1 MPKEQKDTEGRG
13 LTGCLQYKLAGTLTK
28 PASNPTYYTDLMKEI
43 EKAPTRSW
51 LEATINRWKG
61 FIRFQ

>member
-1 MPKEQKDTEGRG
+1 MEERIWANWW
-13 LTGCLQYKLAGTLTK
+13 QYQLSGSLTK
-28 PASNPTYYTDLMKEI
+28 PASNPNHYTNLIEEI